1 MTNISFIYY
10 FLFVSVSNVFNSKV
24 LKILDAKLI
33 FELFKISK
41 KKNNLK
47 NKNIKLKI
55 FNNSYLFLFSK

>member
-41 KKNNLK
+41 KK
-47 NKNIKLKI
+47 
-55 FNNSYLFLFSK
+55 